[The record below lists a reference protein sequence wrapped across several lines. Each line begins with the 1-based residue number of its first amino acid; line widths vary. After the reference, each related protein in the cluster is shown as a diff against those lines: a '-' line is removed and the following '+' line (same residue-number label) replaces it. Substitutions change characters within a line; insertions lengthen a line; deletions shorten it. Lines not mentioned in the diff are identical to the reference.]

1 MIKNFDEIKS
11 QLAELAPIINSFK
24 SESVQLRI
32 VELIFKSVRTTE
44 SEPDE
49 TLADE
54 AVGETERPRKARKKS
69 SAAKTSANSQKRKVT
84 GSGPIPTLT
93 ELIEEGFLAKRQT
106 LNQIL
111 EHCKSNKARIFRPNQ
126 FSGPLGRLV
135 RDGKLQRQQN
145 SESQYEY
152 WKP

>member
-32 VELIFKSVRTTE
+32 VELIFKSVNTTE
-44 SEPDE
+44 TDLGETSADE
-49 TLADE
+49 TGGD
-54 AVGETERPRKARKKS
+54 TQPPRKARKRS
-69 SAAKTSANSQKRKVT
+69 SEAKPSLNSQKRKVT

-93 ELIEEGFLAKRQT
+93 ELIEEGFFAKRQT

-111 EHCKSNKARIFRPNQ
+111 EHCKSTKARLFRPNQ

-135 RDGKLQRQQN
+135 RDGKLKRQQN
-145 SESQYEY
+145 SENQYEY

>member
-1 MIKNFDEIKS
+1 MIRNFEEIKS

-24 SESVQLRI
+24 SEAVQLRI
-32 VELIFKSVRTTE
+32 VELIFKGAGVAGLDSGEDTIEDAGE
-44 SEPDE
+44 SKR
-49 TLADE
+49 
-54 AVGETERPRKARKKS
+54 GGRKPRKRRKPDDK
-69 SAAKTSANSQKRKVT
+69 AANSQKRKASS
-84 GSGPIPTLT
+84 SGPIPTLT
-93 ELIEEGFLAKRQT
+93 ELLDEGFFGKRQT

-111 EHCKSNKARIFRPNQ
+111 EHCKSNKARIFKPSQ

-135 RDGKLQRQQN
+135 PDGKLKRQQN